1 MNEFPIAFFT
11 TLNIGSFIYF
21 GVDKRKALKHQYRI
35 TEGTLLTMT
44 FFGGTIG
51 SILGMLIF
59 NHKTNKK
66 SFVLKILGILLFQ
79 ILIISMIWN
88 YYRLNI

>member
-66 SFVLKILGILLFQ
+66 SFVLKILGILLLQ
-79 ILIISMIWN
+79 ILIIYLISN
-88 YYRLNI
+88 YNR